1 MSALTGWSS
10 ERTRHRDTRLAPA
23 DAARETGTETQ
34 HPVMPD
40 VAMSRIARE
49 WTRIGCLG
57 FGGPPTHIAMLRAL
71 CVERE
76 RWLEPQVFEDALA
89 ACNLLPGPASTQL
102 AIYCAWRLR
111 RARGALLGGLC
122 FILPGLVVVIALSA
136 LFLASGAPLWVRAA
150 GAGAGAAVPAVA
162 FNAGATLVPDS
173 WRRGRAHRLLWCTA
187 FTAGVAG
194 ALLLGPELVFVLLAA
209 GFVGVL
215 VTRGVGGGRLAAIGP
230 GMAGKSF
237 LGPVAWTALKVGT
250 LAFGGGFVIVPLMRS
265 DAVGPHHWMT
275 SGQFL
280 DAVALGQIT
289 PGPVVQTVA
298 AVGYAASGVGGAL
311 LAASIAFAPSFV
323 IVLGFAGRFD
333 RIKRNP
339 NVQGFLGGAGPAA
352 IGAIVGVAA
361 LLASELRHGWQVG
374 LLVLALAALLIARRG
389 VVPVLIA
396 AGLVGGML
404 GLAGAAV
411 G

>member
-1 MSALTGWSS
+1 
-10 ERTRHRDTRLAPA
+10 
-23 DAARETGTETQ
+23 
-34 HPVMPD
+34 MPD
-40 VAMSRIARE
+40 VELSRIARE

-76 RWLEPQVFEDALA
+76 HWLEPVVFEDALA
-89 ACNLLPGPASTQL
+89 ACNLMPGPASTQL

-111 RARGALLGGLC
+111 GARGALLGGLC
-122 FILPGLVVVIALSA
+122 FILPGLSLVIALSA

-173 WRRGRAHRLLWCTA
+173 WRRGHAHRMLWLAA
-187 FTAGVAG
+187 FSAGVLG
-194 ALLLGPELVFVLLAA
+194 ALLLGPELVLVLIAA
-209 GFVGVL
+209 GFAGVL
-215 VTRGVGGGRLAAIGP
+215 MTRAAGEGRLAAIGP
-230 GMAGKSF
+230 AIAGKSF
-237 LGPVAWTALKVGT
+237 LGPLAWTAFKVGA

-275 SGQFL
+275 SAQFL

-298 AVGYAASGVGGAL
+298 AVGYAASGLGGAL

-323 IVLGFAGRFD
+323 IVLGFAGRFEQ
-333 RIKRNP
+333 IKRNP
-339 NVQGFLGGAGPAA
+339 YVQGFLGGAGPAA

-361 LLASELRHGWQVG
+361 LLASELRHGWQVAM
-374 LLVLALAALLIARRG
+374 LVLALGALLLGRRG
-389 VVPVLIA
+389 VVPVLIVS
-396 AGLVGGML
+396 GLIGAVL

>member
-1 MSALTGWSS
+1 VKPAVAL
-10 ERTRHRDTRLAPA
+10 
-23 DAARETGTETQ
+23 
-34 HPVMPD
+34 
-40 VAMSRIARE
+40 SRIAGE

-76 RWLEPQVFEDALA
+76 GWIEPEVFQDALA
-89 ACNLLPGPASTQL
+89 ACNLMPGPASTQL

-111 RARGALLGGLC
+111 GTRGALVGGLC

-162 FNAGATLVPDS
+162 VNAGWALVPDS
-173 WRRGRAHRLLWCTA
+173 WRRASGRRLLWLAA
-187 FTAGVAG
+187 FAAG
-194 ALLLGPELVFVLLAA
+194 AAGAVLLGPELVLVLLAA
-209 GFVGVL
+209 GLAGVL
-215 VTRGVGGGRLAAIGP
+215 LSRDTGEGRLTAVVP
-230 GMAGKSF
+230 VMAGKSF
-237 LGPVAWTALKVGT
+237 LGPLAWTAFKVGA
-250 LAFGGGFVIVPLMRS
+250 LAFGGGFVIVPLMRA

-275 SGQFL
+275 SASFL

-298 AVGYAASGVGGAL
+298 AVGYAAAGVGGAL
-311 LAASIAFAPSFV
+311 LAAAIAFAPSFI
-323 IVLGFAGRFD
+323 IVLGLARRFD
-333 RIKRNP
+333 QVKRSP
-339 NVQGFLGGAGPAA
+339 YVQAFLAGAGPAA

-361 LLASELRHGWQVG
+361 LLASELHHGWQVV
-374 LLVLALAALLIARRG
+374 LLALALVALLLARRG
-389 VVPVLIA
+389 VVLILIA
-396 AGLVGGML
+396 SALIGAVL

>member
-1 MSALTGWSS
+1 
-10 ERTRHRDTRLAPA
+10 
-23 DAARETGTETQ
+23 
-34 HPVMPD
+34 MPD
-40 VAMSRIARE
+40 VALSRIARE

-76 RWLEPQVFEDALA
+76 GWLAPVVFEDALA
-89 ACNLLPGPASTQL
+89 ACNLMPGPASTQL

-111 RARGALLGGLC
+111 GARGALTGGLC
-122 FILPGLVVVIALSA
+122 FILPGLVLVIALSA

-173 WRRGRAHRLLWCTA
+173 WRRGHAHRSLWLAA
-187 FTAGVAG
+187 FAAGAAG
-194 ALLLGPELVFVLLAA
+194 ALLLGPLLVVVLLAA
-209 GFVGVL
+209 GFAGVL
-215 VTRGVGGGRLAAIGP
+215 VTRGVGEGRLAAIGP
-230 GMAGKSF
+230 MMAGKSF
-237 LGPVAWTALKVGT
+237 LGPLAWTAFKVGA

-265 DAVGPHHWMT
+265 SAVGPHHWMT
-275 SGQFL
+275 SAQFL

-298 AVGYAASGVGGAL
+298 AVGYAASGIGGAL
-311 LAASIAFAPSFV
+311 LAASIAFAPSFA
-323 IVLGFAGRFD
+323 IVLGFAGRFEQ
-333 RIKRNP
+333 IKRSP
-339 NVQGFLGGAGPAA
+339 NVQAFLGGAGPAA

-361 LLASELRHGWQVG
+361 LLASELRHGWQVA
-374 LLVLALAALLIARRG
+374 LLVLAFAALLLGRRS

-396 AGLVGGML
+396 AGLIGAVA

>member
-1 MSALTGWSS
+1 MS
-10 ERTRHRDTRLAPA
+10 
-23 DAARETGTETQ
+23 
-34 HPVMPD
+34 D
-40 VAMSRIARE
+40 VTLSRIARE
-49 WTRIGCLG
+49 WTRMGCLG

-76 RWLEPQVFEDALA
+76 GWIEPEVFQDALA
-89 ACNLLPGPASTQL
+89 ACNLMPGPASTQL

-111 RARGALLGGLC
+111 GARGALLGGMC

-162 FNAGATLVPDS
+162 VGAGAALVPDS
-173 WRRGRAHRLLWCTA
+173 WHRARDRRLLWPTA
-187 FTAGVAG
+187 FAAG
-194 ALLLGPELVFVLLAA
+194 AAGAVLLGPELVFVLLAA
-209 GFVGVL
+209 GLAGVL
-215 VTRGVGGGRLAAIGP
+215 LSRDAGEGRLVAIGP
-230 GMAGKSF
+230 VMVGKSF
-237 LGPVAWTALKVGT
+237 LGPLAWTAFKVGA
-250 LAFGGGFVIVPLMRS
+250 LAFGGGFVIVPLIRG

-275 SGQFL
+275 SAQFL

-298 AVGYAASGVGGAL
+298 AVGYAAAGVGGGL
-311 LAASIAFAPSFV
+311 LAAGIAFAPSFV
-323 IVLGFAGRFD
+323 IVLGLARRFD
-333 RIKRNP
+333 EVKRSP
-339 NVQGFLGGAGPAA
+339 YVQGFLAGAAPAA
-352 IGAIVGVAA
+352 IGAIIGVAA
-361 LLASELRHGWQVG
+361 LLASELHHVWQIA
-374 LLVLALAALLIARRG
+374 LLVLALVVVLVGRRG

-396 AGLVGGML
+396 SGLIGAVL

>member
-1 MSALTGWSS
+1 
-10 ERTRHRDTRLAPA
+10 
-23 DAARETGTETQ
+23 
-34 HPVMPD
+34 MPD
-40 VAMSRIARE
+40 VALSRIARE
-49 WTRIGCLG
+49 WTTIGCLG

-76 RWLEPQVFEDALA
+76 HWLEPSVFEDALA
-89 ACNLLPGPASTQL
+89 ACNLMPGPASTQL

-111 RARGALLGGLC
+111 GTRGALLGGLC
-122 FILPGLVVVIALSA
+122 FVLPGLVVVIALSA

-173 WRRGRAHRLLWCTA
+173 WRRGRSHPMLWFAA
-187 FTAGVAG
+187 FAAGVAG
-194 ALLLGPELVFVLLAA
+194 ALLLGPELVIVLLVA
-209 GFVGVL
+209 GFVGVF
-215 VTRGVGGGRLAAIGP
+215 VNRGVGEGRLATIGP
-230 GMAGKSF
+230 LAAGKSF
-237 LGPVAWTALKVGT
+237 LGPLAWTAFKVGA

-275 SGQFL
+275 SAQFL

-298 AVGYAASGVGGAL
+298 AVGYAASGLGGAL
-311 LAASIAFAPSFV
+311 LAALIAFAPSFA

-333 RIKRNP
+333 QIKRSP
-339 NVQGFLGGAGPAA
+339 TVQAFLGGAGPAA

-361 LLASELRHGWQVG
+361 LLASELRHDWQIV
-374 LLVLALAALLIARRG
+374 LLVLAFGALLLARRG
-389 VVPVLIA
+389 VVLVLIA
-396 AGLVGGML
+396 AGATGAVL

>member
-1 MSALTGWSS
+1 VL
-10 ERTRHRDTRLAPA
+10 A
-23 DAARETGTETQ
+23 DAAAEPGTDAQ
-34 HPVMPD
+34 LPVTAD
-40 VAMSRIARE
+40 VALSRIVRE
-49 WTRIGCLG
+49 WTRMGCLG

-76 RWLEPQVFEDALA
+76 QWIEPVVFEDALA
-89 ACNLLPGPASTQL
+89 ACNLMPGPASTQL

-111 RARGALLGGLC
+111 GTRGALAGGLC
-122 FILPGLVVVIALSA
+122 FILPGLVVVISLSA

-162 FNAGATLVPDS
+162 FNAGWGLVPDS
-173 WRRGRAHRLLWCTA
+173 WRRAHARRLLWLTA
-187 FTAGVAG
+187 FAAGAVG
-194 ALLLGPELVFVLLAA
+194 ALLLGAELVLVLLGA
-209 GFVGVL
+209 GLAGVL
-215 VTRGVGGGRLAAIGP
+215 LSRETGEGRLAAIAP
-230 GMAGKSF
+230 VIAGKSF
-237 LGPVAWTALKVGT
+237 LGPLAWTAFKVGA
-250 LAFGGGFVIVPLMRS
+250 LAFGGGFVIIPLMRS

-289 PGPVVQTVA
+289 PGPVVQTVS
-298 AVGYAASGVGGAL
+298 AVGYAAAGLGGAL

-323 IVLGFAGRFD
+323 LVLGFAGRFD
-333 RIKRNP
+333 RVKGSP
-339 NVQGFLGGAGPAA
+339 HVQAFLAGAGPAA

-361 LLASELRHGWQVG
+361 LLASELRHGWQLG
-374 LLVLALAALLIARRG
+374 LLAAALAALLLARRG
-389 VVPVLIA
+389 VVPVLLA
-396 AGLVGGML
+396 SGFVGAVL